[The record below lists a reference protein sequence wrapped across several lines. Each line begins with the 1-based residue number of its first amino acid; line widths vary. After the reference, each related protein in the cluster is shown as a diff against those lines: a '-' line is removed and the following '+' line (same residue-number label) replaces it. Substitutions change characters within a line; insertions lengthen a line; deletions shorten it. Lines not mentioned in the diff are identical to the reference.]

1 MRYIVYIKYDDGFE
15 FSKEFDVLA
24 EAKSYFHNVDVQDI
38 EICTLRERLA
48 APDENGNEF
57 FEVARKE
64 AKKKKPEAPPAP

>member
-1 MRYIVYIKYDDGFE
+1 MRYIVHIKYDDGFE
-15 FSKEFDVLA
+15 FSKEFDALM

-57 FEVARKE
+57 VEVARKE
-64 AKKKKPEAPPAP
+64 AKKKKPEAPPAA